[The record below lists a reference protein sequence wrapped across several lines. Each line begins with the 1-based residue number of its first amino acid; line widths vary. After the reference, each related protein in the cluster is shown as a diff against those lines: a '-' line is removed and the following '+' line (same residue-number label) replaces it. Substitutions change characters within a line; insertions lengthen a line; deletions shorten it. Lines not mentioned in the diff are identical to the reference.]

1 MQELALALAAAAA
14 FGFGCAAVRALG
26 RYLDCSR
33 KGRTR
38 QRDWQDE
45 QDRET

>member
-1 MQELALALAAAAA
+1 MRELALALAAAAA
-14 FGFGCAAVRALG
+14 FGFGGAVVRALG
-26 RYLDCSR
+26 RYLDCNR

-38 QRDWQDE
+38 QRDRQDE